1 MNNSLKGLT
10 FLVTGIIDSGSLAL
24 SIAKQIRSEGGDVIC
39 TGLGKTKY
47 HENLSEKAI
56 SYLEKSYESFSKTI
70 EEELGKETMTL
81 PLDVTLDKSIEEV
94 ADTLEAKSIQLNG
107 FIHSIAMDKS
117 IKSGMVVKPLLQITK
132 EEFFQAMEV
141 SAFSIIP
148 LTKAL
153 LDKKVLQNNSSI
165 LALSYIGAEKIVQH
179 PYKNI
184 GIAKAA
190 LERIVKELAFELGK
204 SHSMRVNAIRFSP
217 YTGSKAGSAIQG
229 LQEAVDFCDSH
240 SPLGNARPE
249 DIALESTYL
258 LQPNLRVTGEIR
270 NVDGG
275 YHIRG

>member
-1 MNNSLKGLT
+1 
-10 FLVTGIIDSGSLAL
+10 
-24 SIAKQIRSEGGDVIC
+24 
-39 TGLGKTKY
+39 
-47 HENLSEKAI
+47 
-56 SYLEKSYESFSKTI
+56 
-70 EEELGKETMTL
+70 
-81 PLDVTLDKSIEEV
+81 
-94 ADTLEAKSIQLNG
+94 
-107 FIHSIAMDKS
+107 MDKS
-117 IKSGMVVKPLLQITK
+117 IKSGMVVKPLLEISK

-141 SAFSIIP
+141 SAYSIIP
-148 LTKAL
+148 LTRAL
-153 LDKKVLQNNSSI
+153 LEKNVLVNGSSI

-204 SHSMRVNAIRFSP
+204 KYGIKVNAIRFSP

-229 LQEAVDFCDSH
+229 LQEAVDFCELH
-240 SPLGNARPE
+240 SPLGNAKPE